1 MSFTLWQKRKKSR
14 GRIGQMLQAKD
25 YIVAGTPAVA
35 SITLSQVN
43 QVAGLVA
50 TLLGIAYLL
59 WKWRREAK

>member
-1 MSFTLWQKRKKSR
+1 
-14 GRIGQMLQAKD
+14 MLQAKD
-25 YIVAGTPAVA
+25 YIVAGTPVMA

-43 QVAGLVA
+43 QVAALVG